1 MPVTSFAANPFGLHD
16 VLGNV
21 WELVEDCWH
30 GNYIGAPDNGRA
42 WTAGGDCDSRVMRGG
57 SWFTFPGDILSFYR
71 LPIAA
76 DERRDQIGFRVARDI
91 D

>member
-42 WTAGGDCDSRVMRGG
+42 WTAGEADSNSTRGSGRG
-57 SWFTFPGDILSFYR
+57 SGPSGAVGSSS
-71 LPIAA
+71 
-76 DERRDQIGFRVARDI
+76 RRGRARGS
-91 D
+91 